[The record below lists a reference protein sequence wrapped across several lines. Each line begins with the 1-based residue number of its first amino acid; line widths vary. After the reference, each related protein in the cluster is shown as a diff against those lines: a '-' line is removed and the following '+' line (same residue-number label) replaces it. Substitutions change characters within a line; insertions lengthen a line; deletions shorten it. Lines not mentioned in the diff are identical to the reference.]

1 MGVFQSPTFPS
12 EREEGA
18 VYWGEQAGQLLNPGW
33 AAGGAAASYWRAV
46 LEETPQA
53 FAPNLDTRAG
63 VVAVGGKV
71 WPVTLGEGPG
81 VNSYPCSLRTQ
92 YVRYPLCELGM
103 VPGMLTR
110 VAVRAGLAGVDVLLG
125 LARVERVVQWNSLL
139 LSTNLHPECLADAV
153 PEVTRTL
160 ASLFPGHAVLVK
172 NIHGREDSS
181 LPEVFRRAGYD
192 LVCSRQV
199 YFFDGRTRAFQQ
211 RSAVR
216 RDEKELA
223 SLKRYRVV
231 HHSELEPDDLSR
243 IADLY
248 HQLYVQKHSR
258 LNPQYTERFVKR
270 AVKERWLDFTGL
282 RGLSGRLDGV
292 FGCFQQGST
301 TSTPFI
307 GYDTRLPAELGLY
320 RMLVALLLR
329 RVAKERLLLNYSSG
343 AGDFKRRRGGEPVLE
358 WNALYTQHLHPSRR
372 AGFVGLRELANRVGR
387 PFLESRKI

>member
-1 MGVFQSPTFPS
+1 MGVFPLPTFPP
-12 EREEGA
+12 ERGA
-18 VYWGEQAGQLLNPGW
+18 GVVHWGEQAGEVLNPGW
-33 AAGGAAASYWRAV
+33 AAGPAAASYWRAV

-63 VVAVGGKV
+63 VVSIGGKV

-110 VAVRAGLAGVDVLLG
+110 VAARAGLAGVDALLG

-139 LSTNLHPECLADAV
+139 LSTNLHPACLREAV
-153 PEVTRTL
+153 PEVTEAL
-160 ASLFPGHAVLVK
+160 ATEFPGHAVLVK
-172 NIHGREDSS
+172 NVHGYEDPW

-199 YFFDGRTRAFQQ
+199 YFFDGRTRTFQQ
-211 RSAVR
+211 RSAVK
-216 RDEKELA
+216 RDERELA
-223 SLKRYRVV
+223 NLRRYRVV
-231 HHSELEPDDLSR
+231 RHAELEPADIPR
-243 IADLY
+243 ITDLY

-258 LNPQYTERFVKR
+258 LNPQYTEQFVKR
-270 AVKERWLDFTGL
+270 AVRERWLEFTGL
-282 RGLSGRLDGV
+282 RGPSGWLDAV
-292 FGCFQQGST
+292 FGCFRQGST

-320 RMLVALLLR
+320 RMLVALLLKD
-329 RVAKERLLLNYSSG
+329 VADERLLLNYSSG

-358 WNALYTQHLHPSRR
+358 WNAIYTRHLHPSRR
-372 AGFVGLRELANRVGR
+372 AGFLGLRELANRVGK